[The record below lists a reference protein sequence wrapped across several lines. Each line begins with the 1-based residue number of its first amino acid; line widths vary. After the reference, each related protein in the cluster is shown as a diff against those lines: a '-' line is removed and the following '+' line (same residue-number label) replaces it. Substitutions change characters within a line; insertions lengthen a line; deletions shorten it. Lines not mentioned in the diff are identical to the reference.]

1 MTAKRL
7 LCAIVST
14 SVLTAA
20 ALVSSIAP
28 ASAEKIEGGAFHDE
42 GSFTDEAFCGV
53 DGLVVDGQFT
63 ADGRFLARRQGQSP
77 FPYFMDN
84 TRLVVESTNRA
95 TGQHATAV
103 QPRTTTKDLKITDNG
118 DGTITIILL
127 STGGAQLY
135 GDDGRLIAKNDGQV
149 RFEIVI
155 DYNGTPSDPSD
166 DIELSSELIFGS
178 TGTNDDFCAAIL
190 DDWGVTP

>member
-1 MTAKRL
+1 MRAKRL
-7 LCAIVST
+7 LCAIAST

-28 ASAEKIEGGAFHDE
+28 AAAERIDGGAFHDE
-42 GSFTDEAFCGV
+42 GSFTVDAFCGV

-63 ADGRFLARRQGQSP
+63 ADGRFIERLQGQSP

-84 TRLVVESTNRA
+84 TRVVVEFTNRA
-95 TGQHATAV
+95 TGQHATSV
-103 QPRTTTKDLKITDNG
+103 EPRTTTKDFKITDNG
-118 DGTITIILL
+118 DGTITIIDLL
-127 STGGAQLY
+127 TGGAQLY
-135 GDDGRLIAKNDGQV
+135 GDDGRLIAKDDGQV
-149 RFEIVI
+149 RIKLVV

-166 DIELSSELIFGS
+166 DINLSDELIFGS

>member
-1 MTAKRL
+1 MKAKRL

-28 ASAEKIEGGAFHDE
+28 ASAEKIDGGAFHDE

-63 ADGRFLARRQGQSP
+63 ADGRFLGRLQGQSL

-84 TRLVVESTNRA
+84 TRFVVEWTNRA
-95 TGQHATAV
+95 TGQHATVV

-118 DGTITIILL
+118 DGTITIITLL
-127 STGGAQLY
+127 TGAGLLY

-149 RFEIVI
+149 RIKLVV

-166 DIELSSELIFGS
+166 DINLSDELIFGS
-178 TGTNDDFCAAIL
+178 TGTNDDFCVAIL